1 MRKHWLALACGAA
14 MAMPALTQGQ
24 ETAGKS
30 TDDTDTAAERAWA
43 IEVEAAYLLK
53 SGNSSS
59 ESIVGKANAVHEGEK
74 WRQTAKAETVNTTGE
89 DSDTG
94 DEQRTAERYYASYQ
108 LDRKF
113 DDNNYLFNVG
123 TYEKDTFSGYQYQAS
138 YAIGL
143 GRRFIDTTA
152 HTLDLE
158 AGPGYRVECLEPE
171 DSYFDCHD
179 TQESVIGRF
188 AGKYQWVISENATFK
203 QNLISEVGEE
213 NTTLRSETSLTSKIN
228 DHFAMRLSYLVTRDS
243 EVPDD
248 THKTDTETTVSLV
261 YTF

>member
-1 MRKHWLALACGAA
+1 MRKQWLALACGVTAV
-14 MAMPALTQGQ
+14 MPALVYAQDAGGVEGDTP
-24 ETAGKS
+24 ETAE
-30 TDDTDTAAERAWA
+30 ERAWD

-59 ESIVGKANAVHEGEK
+59 ESIVGKANAVREGET
-74 WRQTAKAETVNTTGE
+74 WRHTGKAEAVNTTGE
-89 DSDTG
+89 DSNTG
-94 DEQRTAERYYASYQ
+94 EDQRTAERYYGSYQ

-123 TYEKDTFSGYQYQAS
+123 TYEKDTFSGYQYQLS
-138 YAIGL
+138 YAFGL

-158 AGPGYRVECLEPE
+158 AGPGYRVACLEPD
-171 DSYFDCHD
+171 DSYFDCND
-179 TQESVIGRF
+179 KEESVIGRF
-188 AGKYQWVISENATFK
+188 AGKYQWVINKNATFK
-203 QNLISEVGEE
+203 QNVISEVGDD

-228 DHFAMRLSYLVTRDS
+228 DHFAMRLSYLLTRNSD
-243 EVPDD
+243 VPDG
-248 THKTDTETTVSLV
+248 THKTDQETTVSLV